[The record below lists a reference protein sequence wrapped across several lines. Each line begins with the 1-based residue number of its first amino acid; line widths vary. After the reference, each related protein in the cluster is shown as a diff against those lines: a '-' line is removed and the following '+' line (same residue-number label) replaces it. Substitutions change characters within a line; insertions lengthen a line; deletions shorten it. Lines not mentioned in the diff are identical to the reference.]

1 MPRPYGED
9 LRWRAIWM
17 KEISGYHEVDG
28 VAAVLR
34 MSPRTIERYVSEV
47 LNFGEVKQIPSGDR

>member
-1 MPRPYGED
+1 
-9 LRWRAIWM
+9 M